1 MAAQQME
8 KQIWLL
14 KMLTEIEPE
23 IETLKTEM
31 VQAIRFFHQQGWA
44 PATSSNYSF
53 RLPGRS
59 DFFISQSGVDKGAF
73 QTEHFMPVD
82 AKGKAIKDPRK
93 PSAETLLHCAIY
105 DLLPDVHCILHTHT
119 VFNTVLSQKLDTHL
133 TLAGYEILK
142 GFAGIG
148 THEIAVKIPV
158 FQNSQ
163 DMPALS
169 QEIVD
174 YFKQAAATPHA
185 FLLAG
190 HGMYTWGNSIADAKR
205 HVEVMEFLIHCE
217 VLKRTMG

>member
-1 MAAQQME
+1 MF
-8 KQIWLL
+8 
-14 KMLTEIEPE
+14 TEIEPE
-23 IETLKTEM
+23 IELLKNEM

-59 DFFISQSGVDKGAF
+59 DFLVSQSGVDKGAF
-73 QTEHFMPVD
+73 QSEHFMPVD

-105 DLLPDVHCILHTHT
+105 DLLPDVHCILHTHA
-119 VFNTVLSQKLDTHL
+119 VYNTVLSQVLEGHL

-148 THEIAVKIPV
+148 THEVSLTIPV

-163 DMPALS
+163 DMLVLAQKIKS
-169 QEIVD
+169 
-174 YFKQAAATPHA
+174 YFAVAETPPHA

-217 VLKRTMG
+217 VLKRTMR

>member
-1 MAAQQME
+1 MV
-8 KQIWLL
+8 
-14 KMLTEIEPE
+14 TEQAIE
-23 IETLKTEM
+23 IGALKTEM

-53 RLPGRS
+53 RLPGQS
-59 DFFISQSGVDKGAF
+59 DFFVSQSGVDKGQF
-73 QTEHFMPVD
+73 QSQHFMLVD
-82 AKGKAIKDPRK
+82 ASGKAIDDPRK

-119 VFNTVLSQKLDTHL
+119 VNNTVLSQSLAGPL

-148 THEIAVKIPV
+148 THDVNIAIPI
-158 FQNSQ
+158 FPNSQ
-163 DMPALS
+163 DMSTLS
-169 QEIVD
+169 QEIID
-174 YFKQAAATPHA
+174 YFKQAASAPYA

-205 HVEVMEFLIHCE
+205 HVEVMEFLMHCE
-217 VLKRTMG
+217 VLKRTMR